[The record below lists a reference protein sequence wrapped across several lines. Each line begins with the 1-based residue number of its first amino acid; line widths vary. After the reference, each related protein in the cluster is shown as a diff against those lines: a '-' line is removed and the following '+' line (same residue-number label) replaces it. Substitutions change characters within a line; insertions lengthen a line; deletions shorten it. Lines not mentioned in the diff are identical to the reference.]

1 MGARRPSVGDQ
12 TTMLVRGA
20 GASTRIV
27 IHRHATRVGN
37 TGLARTSSPS
47 SPYLESRDDAVDRKL
62 CPASFEYT
70 GVPRSLPARGREMD
84 FRS

>member
-1 MGARRPSVGDQ
+1 MGARRPSVNDQ
-12 TTMLVRGA
+12 TTMLVPRRGCL
-20 GASTRIV
+20 TRIV

-70 GVPRSLPARGREMD
+70 GVPRSLPARGGEMD